1 MKFLIIVNKE
11 KSNSEKFAGEV
22 IEVIKSHKSDYVFL
36 DNNEPS
42 DKFDI
47 AILIG
52 GDGTVLTNSIYLAKH
67 KLPVFMINTGG
78 LGFLAN
84 INKIEDIKESINRL
98 VNKNYD
104 IEYRTMLLGE
114 VIRSG
119 EKIAENSAINDIVFR
134 PQNSTKTLKISVE
147 VNGEYIS
154 KYVADGFIISTPTG
168 STAYNLSAM
177 GAIVEPNSEVFSII
191 PICAHSFNNRSI
203 IFNDNKSVTISVDSD
218 KQILSFDGN
227 RIIELQKG
235 DKIVIK
241 KSKDTLNFISF
252 DKNNFFKNLK
262 EKIRTI

>member
-11 KSNSEKFAGEV
+11 KSNSEKFAKEVVGE
-22 IEVIKSHKSDYVFL
+22 IKSHNFSYDFLSDG
-36 DNNEPS
+36 EPS
-42 DKFDI
+42 DKYDV

-52 GDGTVLTNSIYLAKH
+52 GDGTVLTNSIYLARH

-84 INKIEDIKESINRL
+84 INKLEDIKSSIQRL
-98 VNKNYD
+98 IIKEYD
-104 IEYRTMLLGE
+104 IECRTMLHGE
-114 VIRSG
+114 VIRG
-119 EKIAENSAINDIVFR
+119 DEKISEDFAINDVVFR
-134 PQNSTKTLKISVE
+134 PQNATKTLKISVE
-147 VNGEYIS
+147 VNGEHIS
-154 KYVADGFIISTPTG
+154 KYVADGFIVSTPTG

-177 GAIVEPNSEVFSII
+177 GAIIEPNSEVFSMI

-203 IFNDNKSVTISVDSD
+203 IFNDNKVVTISVDSD

-227 RIIELQKG
+227 RIHELQKN
-235 DKIVIK
+235 DKIIID
-241 KSKDTLNFISF
+241 KSSDTLNFISL